1 MLNIF
6 NSFINKNNLCNKQ
19 ETILVTVSGGIDSV
33 VLLDLFVNAN
43 YNIVLAHCNFKLR
56 DDESDS
62 DELFVKNLCEKYNID
77 NHFISFDTKKYAEKN
92 KLSIEMAARELRY
105 NWFNSL
111 CKENNYS
118 KIAVGHH
125 LNDSIET
132 IFINLTRGTG
142 INGITGISP
151 VNGNIIRPLLFA
163 TREQIEEYALKNN
176 LKYRNDSSN
185 ESTVFVRNIIRH
197 NIIPKLKKI
206 NPSFEKTM
214 MQNIKNLSDTAA
226 IYNERINSITGK
238 IVLQNNNH
246 YKIPISELNKLPEK
260 QVWLFEFL
268 SQFGFSNAVSN
279 NIIAGIN
286 NNCGK
291 IFFSNTHK
299 LLIDRK
305 YILIEKIT
313 DNQYQPFIIENIN
326 DFNKLPFE
334 VSVSVVSADNFIL
347 NKNKNIANIDLDKL
361 KFPLTVRKWQKGDIF
376 YPLGMKNKKKVSD
389 FFIDN
394 KINRF
399 DKNNIWIFTDAENEI
414 FWISGLRIDNR
425 FKITDKTK
433 NVIIITK
440 H

>member
-1 MLNIF
+1 MQNRF
-6 NSFINKNNLCNKQ
+6 NNFINSNNLCNKQ
-19 ETILVTVSGGIDSV
+19 DTILVAVSGGIDSV
-33 VLLDLFVNAN
+33 VLLDLFVNAD
-43 YNIVLAHCNFKLR
+43 YNIALAHCNFKLR
-56 DDESDS
+56 GKESDT
-62 DELFVKNLCEKYNID
+62 DELFVKSLCEKYNIK

-142 INGITGISP
+142 INGINGISP

-163 TREQIEEYALKNN
+163 TREQIEEYSSKNN

-197 NIIPKLKKI
+197 NIIPELKKI

-226 IYNERINSITGK
+226 IYNERINSITEK

-286 NNCGK
+286 NNSGK

-313 DNQYQPFIIENIN
+313 DNQYQPFIIENIE

-361 KFPLTVRKWQKGDIF
+361 KFPLTVRKWQNGDIF

-399 DKNNIWIFTDAENEI
+399 DKDNIWIFTDAENRI
-414 FWISGLRIDNR
+414 FWIAGLRIDNR
-425 FKITDKTK
+425 FKVTDKTK
-433 NVIIITK
+433 NVIIITCQ
-440 H
+440 